1 MKAVIKKVGENPE
14 VKEYQKIKYEDLKEA
29 VGGWIEAVSLD
40 NGVTLWVNEEGK
52 LIGLKNNFALGNMS
66 IEGNVIFTSVDDEGE
81 TIGLT
86 DDQIDYIKSLF
97 KNKKP
102 TAYQKYI
109 DMFFEEK
116 DLPIEHWTFTGEH
129 EGMSVIQVYDSRT
142 IIAYLR
148 NISDPFSQS
157 SVMKV
162 LSVLDFHDGDINDF
176 LKYVAN
182 GLAEGVI

>member
-52 LIGLKNNFALGNMS
+52 LIGLKNNFVLGNMS
-66 IEGNVIFTSVDDEGE
+66 IEGDVIFTSVDDEGE
-81 TIGLT
+81 TTGLT
-86 DDQIDYIKSLF
+86 DDQIDYVKSLF
-97 KNKKP
+97 KNKKK

-109 DMFFEEK
+109 DMFFKEK

-182 GLAEGVI
+182 GLAEGAI